1 MLEDI
6 KRRQRGNKISE
17 FVISHDQ
24 NIHHFTLSSS
34 NSGKIIPILFQGHI
48 ISIFQWDPY
57 SDQPYQ
63 IKDRAFKKA
72 ERKKELFSLIYTFV
86 SSFFILPLAL
96 FFLPLFR
103 KNQSDTAHFF
113 GMSVNLDKE
122 PQITPE
128 LINELGVRHLLV
140 RFSLGDMD
148 KIEKYLIFIKSLNCD
163 SVLLNVMQEPQ
174 SIKESGLLE
183 KQFRLL
189 FEKFSPCVT
198 QFQIGTTINRSK
210 WGFFSVGQYLRFYE
224 AAYKVKKE
232 HFPGLKLLGPSVI
245 DFEYHYVVH
254 ALFNFCRVKYDALS
268 ALLYVDR
275 RGAPENTQMGMD
287 LVSKIHL
294 LYALATLSPKSS
306 NEIVITETNWPLK
319 GTAPYAPTSEHEC
332 VDEEHYANYM
342 VRYYLLALG
351 SGMVSSV
358 YWHQLISPGYGLVDN
373 RAGNILKRPAY
384 YAFKTMLKQLQG
396 AQILSFTRHK
406 AFYEMLAEQKGETVR
421 VLWCN
426 DTSFMLHFENEV
438 SVISRDGKASQSRS
452 VQLSGSPLYIKEPDA

>member
-1 MLEDI
+1 M
-6 KRRQRGNKISE
+6 
-17 FVISHDQ
+17 
-24 NIHHFTLSSS
+24 
-34 NSGKIIPILFQGHI
+34 
-48 ISIFQWDPY
+48 
-57 SDQPYQ
+57 
-63 IKDRAFKKA
+63 
-72 ERKKELFSLIYTFV
+72 
-86 SSFFILPLAL
+86 
-96 FFLPLFR
+96 
-103 KNQSDTAHFF
+103 
-113 GMSVNLDKE
+113 NLDKE

-148 KIEKYLIFIKSLNCD
+148 KIEKYLAFIKSLSCD

-174 SIKESGLLE
+174 SIKENELLE

-189 FEKFSPCVT
+189 FEKFSPSVT

-224 AAYKVKKE
+224 TAYKVKKDY
-232 HFPGLKLLGPSVI
+232 FPGLKLLGPSVI

-254 ALFNFCRVKYDALS
+254 ALFNFCRVKYDAVS

-275 RGAPENTQMGMD
+275 RGAPENTQMGLD

-332 VDEEHYANYM
+332 VDEENYANYM

-358 YWHQLISPGYGLVDN
+358 YWHQLIAPGYGLVDN
-373 RAGNILKRPAY
+373 RAGKILKRPAY
-384 YAFKTMLKQLQG
+384 FAFKTMLKQLQG
-396 AQILSFTRHK
+396 AQVLSFTRHK

-426 DTSFMLHFENEV
+426 DTNFTLHFENEV
-438 SVISRDGKASQSRS
+438 SVISRDGVASQSRS
-452 VQLSGSPLYIKEPDA
+452 VQLSGAPLYIKE

>member
-1 MLEDI
+1 M
-6 KRRQRGNKISE
+6 
-17 FVISHDQ
+17 
-24 NIHHFTLSSS
+24 
-34 NSGKIIPILFQGHI
+34 
-48 ISIFQWDPY
+48 
-57 SDQPYQ
+57 
-63 IKDRAFKKA
+63 
-72 ERKKELFSLIYTFV
+72 IYTFV
-86 SSFFILPLAL
+86 SALFILPLAL

-103 KNQSDTAHFF
+103 KKQSDTSHFF

-122 PQITPE
+122 PFLTPE
-128 LINELGVRHLLV
+128 LINELGVRHILV
-140 RFSLGDMD
+140 RFSLGNMD
-148 KIEKYLIFIKSLNCD
+148 KIEKYLIFIKSLRCD
-163 SVLLNVMQEPQ
+163 SILLNVMQEPQ
-174 SIKESGLLE
+174 NIKEYGLLE
-183 KQFRLL
+183 KQFALL
-189 FEKFSPCVT
+189 FEKFSPYVA

-210 WGFFSVGQYLRFYE
+210 WGFFSVNQYLRFYE
-224 AAYKVKKE
+224 TAYRIKKA
-232 HFPGLKLLGPSVI
+232 HFPELKLLGPSVI
-245 DFEYHYVVH
+245 DFEYHFVVH

-332 VDEEHYANYM
+332 VDEEQYANYM

-358 YWHQLISPGYGLVDN
+358 YWHQLISPGYGLIDN
-373 RAGNILKRPAY
+373 RDGKTRKRPAY
-384 YAFKTMLKQLQG
+384 FAFKTMLEQLQG
-396 AQILSFTRHK
+396 AQILSFAQHK
-406 AFYEMLAEQKGETVR
+406 AFYEIIAEHKGEILR

-426 DTSFMLHFENEV
+426 DKSFTLRFENEV
-438 SVISRDGKASQSRS
+438 SVISRDGEASRSRS